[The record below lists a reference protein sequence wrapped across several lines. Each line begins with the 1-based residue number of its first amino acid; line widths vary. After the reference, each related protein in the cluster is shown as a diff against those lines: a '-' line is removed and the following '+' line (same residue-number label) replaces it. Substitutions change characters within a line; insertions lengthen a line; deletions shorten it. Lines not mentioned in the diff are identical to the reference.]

1 MSRIGSGG
9 QSGTPTR
16 KRSRELRAWID
27 RYLRLGFSVIPIR
40 YLEKAPPLVRWEE
53 YQRRQP
59 TGADV
64 EDWFRRFKAFNVA
77 VVTGRVSRLLVID
90 FDDYDIYED
99 WLQGLPLRYRLVV
112 HNFAIKVKTPRGA
125 HVYIRPENPGLIP
138 PCKKDYS
145 MGIDIKGEGGYVV
158 APPSIIRPGNRYR
171 FMDADSFK
179 VMNGYLPPLWD
190 ETVLY
195 LLESVKG
202 VY

>member
-1 MSRIGSGG
+1 VSQIRSGG
-9 QSGTPTR
+9 QSGTRTPR
-16 KRSRELRAWID
+16 RSRELRAWIE

-53 YQRRQP
+53 FQHRQP
-59 TGADV
+59 TLADV
-64 EDWFRRFKAFNVA
+64 EDWFSRYKTFNVA

-90 FDDYDIYED
+90 FDDYDIYEE

-112 HNFAIKVKTPRGA
+112 YNFTIRVKTPRGV
-125 HVYIRPENPGLIP
+125 HVYIRPENVELIP

-158 APPSIIRPGNRYR
+158 APPSVIRPGNRYR
-171 FMDADSFK
+171 FMEGSSFR
-179 VMNGYLPPLWD
+179 VMNAYLPPLWN

-195 LLESVKG
+195 LLDSVKR
-202 VY
+202 VW